1 MKQDA
6 PTSDRALTPLSGKRI
21 WVTAERRVENQR
33 RYLEERGAEVVA
45 APLLRTID
53 STACGECSTVANQL
67 VAHPPDILIA
77 QTGQGLEWWTDRL
90 DPEERKQ
97 FLDALAGVKVWT
109 RGAKATSR
117 CRSLGMTIDWQSPSE
132 SATEIA
138 ARCLSLPPGTRV
150 AVQLVGAV
158 NDIVLDALKAVDAD
172 VIPMRV
178 YRYAFPADPAQCHQL
193 ITETIEGKIDAITFT
208 ASPAIQHLR
217 ALAKSTDQLVLLTH
231 TLNTHCRPVVVG
243 PVCAATAVDAGWRN
257 VVEPSKARLMPMLAA
272 LTKAIGSDVSDV
284 SPV

>member
-1 MKQDA
+1 MQHDA
-6 PTSDRALTPLSGKRI
+6 RSSAQASKPLHGKRI

-33 RYLEERGAEVVA
+33 RYLEQRGAEVVA
-45 APLLRTID
+45 APLLRTVD
-53 STACGECSTVANQL
+53 STACGECATVATQL
-67 VAHPPDILIA
+67 IASPPDILVA
-77 QTGQGLEWWTDRL
+77 QTGQGLQWWTDRL
-90 DPEERKQ
+90 DPAVRRQ
-97 FLDALAGVKVWT
+97 FLDAVSGARVWT

-158 NDIVLDALKAVDAD
+158 NDIVLDALKTVSAD

-178 YRYAFPADPAQCHQL
+178 YRYAFPSDPAQCQQL
-193 ITETIEGKIDAITFT
+193 IAETIDGKIDAITFT

-217 ALAKSTDQLVLLTH
+217 ALATSTDQLVRLTH
-231 TLNTHCRPVVVG
+231 ALNTHCRPVVVG
-243 PVCAATAVDAGWRN
+243 PVCAATAVDAGWDN
-257 VVEPSKARLMPMLAA
+257 VIEPTKARLVPMLDSLTSA
-272 LTKAIGSDVSDV
+272 LTTVNGT
-284 SPV
+284 